1 VLPDPAL
8 CLENVSVNIAGRA
21 YVRDVSLSVPTGE
34 IHGLLGPNG
43 AGKTTLLRCL
53 YRAATATSGRVFAQ
67 GKEIADY
74 AHQDWAKTVGAL
86 VQSSGLLAGLTPRD
100 IVEIGLSVLE
110 LPAHEHADRCDDALD
125 LVGLRDK
132 QHQSAS
138 ALSGGELQRCYFAQ
152 LLACDP
158 AIYVLDE
165 PTNHLDLHYQL
176 ALLDEVKR
184 RGRTVLMTI
193 HDLNLAVRYCD
204 RVYLMSEGDI
214 VEQGAALDVLTRE
227 NLIKHYAVDGQFKG
241 RALELAGPILGQLD
255 QFRGIRNFGERSE
268 ASPVL

>member
-1 VLPDPAL
+1 MPRELAL
-8 CLENVSVNIAGRA
+8 SLTNVTVDIAGKA
-21 YVRDVSLSVPTGE
+21 YVRDVSVKVPRGE

-53 YRAATATSGRVFAQ
+53 YRAADAATGQILAQ
-67 GKEIADY
+67 GKEMTAY
-74 AHQDWAKTVGAL
+74 THQEWAKTVGAL

-100 IVEIGLSVLE
+100 VVEIGLSVLD
-110 LPAHEHADRCDDALD
+110 LPTDEYATRCDEALS
-125 LVGLRDK
+125 LVGLADK

-158 AIYVLDE
+158 DIYVLDE

-176 ALLDEVKR
+176 VLLDEVKR
-184 RGRTVLMTI
+184 RGRTALLTI

-204 RVYLMSEGDI
+204 RVYLMSEGEI
-214 VEQGAALDVLTRE
+214 VEQGAALDVLTRD
-227 NLIKHYAVDGQFKG
+227 NLIRHYAVDGQFVGK
-241 RALELAGPILGQLD
+241 ALELAGPILGQLD
-255 QFRGIRNFGERSE
+255 QLKNG
-268 ASPVL
+268 

>member
-1 VLPDPAL
+1 MSPGA
-8 CLENVSVNIAGRA
+8 A
-21 YVRDVSLSVPTGE
+21 YVRDVSFTVPKGE

-53 YRAATATSGRVFAQ
+53 YRAANAAVGRIYAQ
-67 GKEIADY
+67 GKEITEY
-74 AHQDWAKTVGAL
+74 THQEWAKTVEAL

-100 IVEIGLSVLE
+100 IVEIELSVLE
-110 LPAHEHADRCDDALD
+110 LPANEYADRCDDALS
-125 LVGLRDK
+125 LVGLREK

-158 AIYVLDE
+158 DIYVLDE

-176 ALLDEVKR
+176 VLLDEVKR

-193 HDLNLAVRYCD
+193 HDLSLAARYCD
-204 RVYLMSEGDI
+204 KVYLMSEGKV
-214 VEQGAALDVLTRE
+214 VEQGAAINVLTRD
-227 NLIKHYAVDGQFKG
+227 NLIKYYAVDGQFVGK
-241 RALELAGPILGQLD
+241 ALELSGPILGQID
-255 QFRGIRNFGERSE
+255 QLRSGQ
-268 ASPVL
+268 AF

>member
-1 VLPDPAL
+1 MLPEPAL
-8 CLENVSVNIAGRA
+8 SLENVSVNVAGKP
-21 YVRDVSLSVPTGE
+21 YVRDVSLAVPRGE

-53 YRAATATSGRVFAQ
+53 YRAAEAAAGRVCAL
-67 GKEIADY
+67 GKEIKEHT
-74 AHQDWAKTVGAL
+74 HQDWAKTVGAL

-100 IVEIGLSVLE
+100 IVEIGLSVLD
-110 LPAHEHADRCDDALD
+110 LPTHEYAERCENALS
-125 LVGLRDK
+125 LVGLVDK

-138 ALSGGELQRCYFAQ
+138 GLSGGELQRCYFAQ

-158 AIYVLDE
+158 EIYILDE

-176 ALLDEVKR
+176 VLLDEVKR

-204 RVYLMSEGDI
+204 RVYLMAEGEI
-214 VEQGAALDVLTRE
+214 VEQGPALDVLTRD
-227 NLIKHYAVDGQFKG
+227 NLITHYAVDGQFKG
-241 RALELAGPILGQLD
+241 MALELAGPILGPLD
-255 QFRGIRNFGERSE
+255 QLKNDQTF
-268 ASPVL
+268 